1 MSMKKYKC
9 PCCGNYTL
17 AEEPPGTYEI
27 CRVCEWED
35 DRSQF
40 LDPDYRGGANRLSL
54 NEARR
59 NYEKFREEEERF
71 EDMDDPND

>member
-1 MSMKKYKC
+1 MGKYKC

-27 CRVCEWED
+27 CMVCEWED

-59 NYEKFREEEERF
+59 NYEKFREEEQRF